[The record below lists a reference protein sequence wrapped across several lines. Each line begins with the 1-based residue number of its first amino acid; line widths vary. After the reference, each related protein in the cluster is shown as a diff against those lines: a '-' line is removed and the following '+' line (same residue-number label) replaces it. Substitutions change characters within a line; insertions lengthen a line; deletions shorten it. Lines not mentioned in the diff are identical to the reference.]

1 MTIFYRPLPLLAT
14 LAMAAGV
21 YVQFL
26 RPMEYP
32 WFAGMGAVAVFASAL
47 LMAHGRVRYADLLE
61 KMLPT
66 ALLVFSVV
74 FATLLAEGAWMR
86 YALVGIGGLSVF
98 LSLEL
103 LFLYAFMP
111 SRYPVNGLSRVN
123 IAYVPLTVFFT
134 SATAIGLM
142 TFLNSS
148 ASAQL
153 VSRVIY
159 VCVMAV
165 LGVTLFRTTGHPD
178 ASAEQNRRWMLVG
191 GLVGLHLGLL
201 GVMLPLA
208 MNVQGA
214 VAMIV
219 FGGILRMRRYL
230 YQPFPSRAQAWTEFV
245 LGACMLVALTV
256 TSRWL

>member
-1 MTIFYRPLPLLAT
+1 
-14 LAMAAGV
+14 
-21 YVQFL
+21 
-26 RPMEYP
+26 
-32 WFAGMGAVAVFASAL
+32 
-47 LMAHGRVRYADLLE
+47 
-61 KMLPT
+61 
-66 ALLVFSVV
+66 
-74 FATLLAEGAWMR
+74 
-86 YALVGIGGLSVF
+86 
-98 LSLEL
+98 
-103 LFLYAFMP
+103 
-111 SRYPVNGLSRVN
+111 
-123 IAYVPLTVFFT
+123 
-134 SATAIGLM
+134 
-142 TFLNSS
+142 
-148 ASAQL
+148 
-153 VSRVIY
+153 
-159 VCVMAV
+159 